1 MYNYKH
7 FCDEIAEINRIT
19 GAPDLTRPVLDI
31 INSKENTLNVAVLG
45 QFKSGK
51 SSLVNSILGENIL
64 PVGTVPITAIVTRIR
79 YGNQPRLIVQ
89 FNNGNDISTD
99 ITDLPDYV
107 TEKLNPENIK
117 QVSQAIVEHPLLEP
131 YKNISLID
139 TPGLG
144 SLYKHNSMATLQ
156 WLPLTGV
163 AIIAVSAERP
173 LAEEDIN
180 LIKGVHQFCPDVAII
195 ITKTDLF
202 RQEQLLEIKSYMA
215 QSLIKTIGKEFPI
228 YEYSVINNVADYRRI
243 LLDNLILPLHN
254 QAAKK
259 LRDIT
264 QHKVKNVLEQTITY
278 TELALQAAM
287 KKETAKGSVNR
298 LLQDVKNNKQYQE
311 KEMLYSGTSFK
322 EGVRDKLE
330 KIILPYRPEVT
341 PKLAQRFDIV
351 YPTWNG
357 NLFKVSR
364 KYEQWL
370 KTEIER
376 EITEIDS
383 KSFDPINQFVRE
395 TANYYQ
401 FTALR
406 FRQLLDEKLSHEL
419 GVHLPETYWQIDFAG
434 IDRPDI
440 AIYRAFDSHLDLL
453 LFFLPMRWFKRLF
466 WGYFKKQIAIEIEKN
481 LHRYISDL
489 TQKIFKT
496 FDQLYQQALIY
507 INNELKTVE
516 QILQQTQSDYTKL
529 QQYIERLEE
538 LKTTLSTMN

>member
-1 MYNYKH
+1 
-7 FCDEIAEINRIT
+7 
-19 GAPDLTRPVLDI
+19 
-31 INSKENTLNVAVLG
+31 
-45 QFKSGK
+45 
-51 SSLVNSILGENIL
+51 
-64 PVGTVPITAIVTRIR
+64 
-79 YGNQPRLIVQ
+79 
-89 FNNGNDISTD
+89 
-99 ITDLPDYV
+99 
-107 TEKLNPENIK
+107 
-117 QVSQAIVEHPLLEP
+117 
-131 YKNISLID
+131 
-139 TPGLG
+139 
-144 SLYKHNSMATLQ
+144 
-156 WLPLTGV
+156 
-163 AIIAVSAERP
+163 
-173 LAEEDIN
+173 
-180 LIKGVHQFCPDVAII
+180 
-195 ITKTDLF
+195 
-202 RQEQLLEIKSYMA
+202 
-215 QSLIKTIGKEFPI
+215 
-228 YEYSVINNVADYRRI
+228 
-243 LLDNLILPLHN
+243 
-254 QAAKK
+254 
-259 LRDIT
+259 
-264 QHKVKNVLEQTITY
+264 
-278 TELALQAAM
+278 M

-298 LLQDVKNNKQYQE
+298 LSQDVKNNKQYQE